1 MKGMPI
7 TRGGRADFLLQHTSA
22 CVLHIDMH
30 ACALIKS
37 FVHSFAR
44 LLETTADYPARL
56 KDLALSRRA
65 ARAVATEATSHAS
78 PAGQASHG
86 WSTTE
91 NMAFI
96 CTSSAVTQQD
106 ADAAYYD
113 VVALSSWALKATER
127 NPRSTSMSL
136 CIAAEE
142 TLVPSYVIEQLELQL
157 MPAIITATFLVQ
169 CRPQLTFQRNLA
181 IYGYEIATIQDAS
194 CICFQAFD
202 KILVCTAAGW
212 SEILKQP
219 DVFCPTQWTV
229 GTM

>member
-1 MKGMPI
+1 MPI

-22 CVLHIDMH
+22 CVLHMDMH

-44 LLETTADYPARL
+44 LLETPADYLAPW
-56 KDLALSRRA
+56 KDLALIRRA

-78 PAGQASHG
+78 PAG

-96 CTSSAVTQQD
+96 CTSSAVRQQD
-106 ADAAYYD
+106 ADAAYCD
-113 VVALSSWALKATER
+113 VAALSSWALNATER

-136 CIAAEE
+136 CIAAGAQISEE

-157 MPAIITATFLVQ
+157 MPADDSNRYCYFLNSMQATAHIS
-169 CRPQLTFQRNLA
+169 A
-181 IYGYEIATIQDAS
+181 
-194 CICFQAFD
+194 
-202 KILVCTAAGW
+202 
-212 SEILKQP
+212 
-219 DVFCPTQWTV
+219 
-229 GTM
+229 

>member
-44 LLETTADYPARL
+44 LLETNADYPARL

-78 PAGQASHG
+78 PAG

-113 VVALSSWALKATER
+113 VAALSSWALKSDGEKI
-127 NPRSTSMSL
+127 L
-136 CIAAEE
+136 AA
-142 TLVPSYVIEQLELQL
+142 L
-157 MPAIITATFLVQ
+157 Q
-169 CRPQLTFQRNLA
+169 CRFALLRKRLWCPLMSSSSW
-181 IYGYEIATIQDAS
+181 S
-194 CICFQAFD
+194 C
-202 KILVCTAAGW
+202 
-212 SEILKQP
+212 S
-219 DVFCPTQWTV
+219 
-229 GTM
+229 